1 MCVVDGPLCPVRCG
15 VSTLTLGPCADSF
28 DHLTGQLQPREHVPL
43 GDAAGPRHM
52 AFHPSGSHAFVLN
65 ELANTVTVLAYDA
78 ATGRLTSTSQ
88 HDSVTCLADDEG
100 STRPPNRGGSAEICV
115 SPDGSQVWATVRLGR
130 NAEPMHAFPTH
141 PFDVEY
147 NLVAS
152 FDFDDEAESLTLRS
166 NVSCGGSMPWGCC
179 LASAGDV
186 LLIQNQFSRFETG
199 KGAGVGP
206 GRLTALDVRRRP
218 NHQPP
223 PDGPA
228 SARDSAQPL
237 QLLQELEHFM
247 CLATSPAHSG
257 GVRYIDAHSHVW
269 TTDVAAYPLLPGV
282 RVGDSEAGWTVHS
295 WTGEELLAVAA
306 PSGVGRAVLIGHGLI
321 YGYDNTYM
329 LACCRAH
336 PDRFRVVAQIDDRL
350 PGIDSTMRDLLHQGN
365 THPAL
370 PSRPTSARHTL
381 AAYLC
386 VLCLHVR
393 TMHCYKESARVR
405 RRHWVSTISG
415 RVWKAIW

>member
-1 MCVVDGPLCPVRCG
+1 
-15 VSTLTLGPCADSF
+15 
-28 DHLTGQLQPREHVPL
+28 
-43 GDAAGPRHM
+43 
-52 AFHPSGSHAFVLN
+52 
-65 ELANTVTVLAYDA
+65 
-78 ATGRLTSTSQ
+78 
-88 HDSVTCLADDEG
+88 
-100 STRPPNRGGSAEICV
+100 
-115 SPDGSQVWATVRLGR
+115 
-130 NAEPMHAFPTH
+130 MHAFPTH

-179 LASAGDV
+179 LVSAGDV
-186 LLIQNQFSRFETG
+186 LLIQNQFSRFEAG

-218 NHQPP
+218 NHQAS

-237 QLLQELEHFM
+237 QLLQELDHFM

-257 GVRYIDAHSHVW
+257 GTRYIDAHSHVW

-282 RVGDSEAGWTVHS
+282 RVGDSEAGWSVQS

-365 THPAL
+365 THPTL
-370 PSRPTSARHTL
+370 SSRPTSARHTP

-386 VLCLHVR
+386 VLCLRVR
-393 TMHCYKESARVR
+393 TMHFVKNLHVCAGVTGFRLSPAEFGKPFGRVR
-405 RRHWVSTISG
+405 ENWLETEGMQQMWRTAAETRQAMCGLLDVDDLQQW
-415 RVWKAIW
+415 